1 MAKGLNRLSP
11 KFVEKV
17 RNPGRYHD
25 GRGLYLQV
33 AGGKSWLGR
42 YQSGG
47 KTHWL
52 GYGPYPEISLARAR
66 EKNEEARRL
75 RAEGID
81 PLAAKRAQRTAEK
94 EAAAKAA
101 AAAITFRAAAEAT
114 IAAKQAEWRNPK
126 HASQWPTTL
135 AQYAYPVI
143 GHLPVSGI
151 ETGHV
156 TQILQPIWADKTAT
170 ASRLR
175 GRIEA
180 VLDFAKTHGWRTGEN
195 PARWKGHLQNVL
207 ASPAKANRGNHH
219 AALPW
224 REIGGFM
231 AELMKQPGIGAL
243 ALRFAILSAAR
254 AAEVLGAQWSEID
267 LKETVWTVPADRMKA
282 EREHRIPLSG
292 AALEVLHEVA
302 KLGTTGFVFPGQ
314 RRQGHPAAMLMWNVL
329 RRMGRDDLTVHG
341 FRATFRT
348 WCGDTGKPGD
358 IAEIALA
365 HTQGKL
371 HDAYQRADL
380 LERRRK
386 LMDQWAEWCSKPQ
399 AEGENVIALAKAV
412 G

>member
-1 MAKGLNRLSP
+1 MAKGLNRLTP

-17 RNPGRYHD
+17 GKPGRYHD

-33 AGGKSWLGR
+33 AGGKSWLDR
-42 YQSGG
+42 WQKHG
-47 KTHWL
+47 KTHWEGL
-52 GYGPYPEISLARAR
+52 GSYPEISLARAR
-66 EKNEEARRL
+66 EKHAERRRL

-81 PLAAKRAQRTAEK
+81 TLAAKRAQRMADTD
-94 EAAAKAA
+94 AAAKAA

-143 GHLPVSGI
+143 GDLPVSVI
-151 ETGHV
+151 ETGYV
-156 TQILQPIWADKTAT
+156 TQILRPIWSNKTAT

-180 VLDFAKTHGWRTGEN
+180 VLDFAKVHGWRAGEN

-207 ASPAKANRGNHH
+207 ASPAKASRGSHH

-224 REIGGFM
+224 REICGFM
-231 AELMKQPGIGAL
+231 AELTKQPGIGAL

-254 AAEVLGAQWSEID
+254 AGEVLGAQWSEID
-267 LKETVWTVPADRMKA
+267 LKERVWTVPADRMKA

-292 AALEVLHEVA
+292 VALEVLHEVA

-314 RRQGHPAAMLMWNVL
+314 RRQGHPAAVLMWTVL

-348 WCGDTGKPGD
+348 WCGDTGKPVD
-358 IAEIALA
+358 IAEVALA

-371 HDAYQRADL
+371 HDAYQRADS

-386 LMDQWAEWCSKPQ
+386 LMEQWAEQCSRP
-399 AEGENVIALAKAV
+399 AADAENVVALRAAV
-412 G
+412 